1 MAKENIAVV
10 VEDDLSLAVIEQV
23 VGQSH
28 QSIHIAR
35 ALVERGFGNIKRS
48 MEKYRNAS
56 NVIPH
61 MVLTD
66 LDQEECPIA
75 LRRAWGCENLPD
87 TLIFRV
93 AVREIEAWLLGD
105 AEAFSIFA
113 GIPSNKI
120 PAAPET
126 LADPKQVLINLIRR
140 SRNRRLAAEI
150 VPAQGSRVS
159 IGPLY
164 NERLCGFVK
173 GQWRALV
180 AAQRCESLARTIDSL
195 KRYGSGLTT

>member
-1 MAKENIAVV
+1 MAIENIAVV

-23 VGQSH
+23 VMQSH

-48 MEKYRNAS
+48 MGKYRNAS

-61 MVLTD
+61 VILTD
-66 LDQEECPIA
+66 LDQEDCPIA
-75 LRRAWGCENLPD
+75 LRRAWGCEDLPN

-93 AVREIEAWLLGD
+93 AVREVEAWLLGD
-105 AEAFSIFA
+105 SEAFASFA
-113 GIPSNKI
+113 GIPPTKV
-120 PAAPET
+120 PTAPES
-126 LADPKQVLINLIRR
+126 LPDPKQVLINLIRR

-150 VPAQGSRVS
+150 VPSQGSRVP

-164 NERLCGFVK
+164 NERLCGFVR
-173 GQWRALV
+173 GQWRARV

-195 KRYGSGLTT
+195 KRYGSGLAA